1 MTDETSAL
9 PRVPFYRNPDY
20 LKLVAAQGLSLTG
33 REIESLVLPLL
44 VLGLTGSPA
53 QVGFIAATQTVPY
66 VALSLVAGALID
78 RWDRKWV
85 MLVCDAVRAL
95 AFASLP
101 VAWWF
106 GGLHIAQLYVVA
118 LVAGSA
124 FVFYNI
130 SEISSLPLVV
140 EPSELTRA
148 TSSNTVVE
156 WIGENLGPAIGGVLV
171 GLRRNT
177 VVGAMLAYAVQ
188 AAILGLSLPLLGTIR
203 RPLHSPRD
211 KQQER
216 HLLREIREG
225 VAWLFAHPPIR
236 TMAFLAMALSILFGP
251 VMLAMIVLA
260 RGEFHARPAAIGL
273 MFSAGGVAGIAS
285 TLAAPWFRRHLPAGQ
300 IIVFGVV
307 IWALGL
313 AAIAAAGSMIALAA
327 AWLILPGVSGVR
339 DVTSISYR
347 LSLIPAGMQGR
358 VNSVFRFV
366 AWGLRP
372 AALAMGGFA
381 IGALGARQTLWLL
394 AGGMALT
401 AAAAVASP
409 LRRAR

>member
-1 MTDETSAL
+1 MTEEPAASRQL
-9 PRVPFYRNPDY
+9 PFYRNRDY
-20 LKLVAAQGLSLTG
+20 LKLVSAQGLSLTG

-66 VALSLVAGALID
+66 VVLSLVAGALVD

-85 MLVCDAVRAL
+85 MLICDAIRAL

-101 VAWWF
+101 LAWWL
-106 GGLHIAQLYVVA
+106 GGLHIAQLYLVA

-130 SEISSLPLVV
+130 SEISSLPLIV
-140 EPSELTRA
+140 ETSELTRA
-148 TSSNTVVE
+148 TSANTVIE
-156 WIGENLGPAIGGVLV
+156 WLGENLGPAIGGILV

-188 AAILGLSLPLLGTIR
+188 ATILALSLPLLGTIR
-203 RPLHSPRD
+203 RPLHSARD
-211 KQQER
+211 EQKDR
-216 HLLREIREG
+216 HLLREIKEG
-225 VAWLFAHPPIR
+225 VAWLFAHSPIR

-273 MFSAGGVAGIAS
+273 MFSAGGVVGIAS
-285 TLAAPWFRRHLPAGQ
+285 TLMAPWFRRHLPAGQ
-300 IIVFGVV
+300 IIVFGVA

-313 AAIAAAGSMIALAA
+313 VAIAAAGSMIALAL

-366 AWGLRP
+366 A
-372 AALAMGGFA
+372 
-381 IGALGARQTLWLL
+381 
-394 AGGMALT
+394 
-401 AAAAVASP
+401 
-409 LRRAR
+409 